1 LDRPAGTAWLFGGGL
16 LLVASQVWLASS
28 APELTH
34 ENASQ
39 LLGILPLITVLPV
52 SAALALWLFG
62 RTNRM
67 PADITAISIMVIA
80 GLAMRL
86 AWFGAPAPIEDDFY
100 RYLWDGALV
109 ANGFNPYDYSPGAI
123 LAGADTGK
131 LDPLLAA
138 IAGEG
143 REVLGQINFP
153 QLRTIYPG
161 TAQAAFG
168 LAYWIEPWSL
178 DALRLVF
185 LAAETATLILS
196 VAILRRLGA
205 NPLWAGLYWCNPFVS
220 IMLIGAAHADI
231 LIAPF
236 VLAALLLS
244 ASKRPILS
252 GVALGLAAGVKL
264 WPLLLVPLLTR
275 CFFKQPAKLIGMLI
289 AFSLATVLLI
299 GPLFWGSLES
309 NSGLKAYAS
318 SWANN
323 NAVFAWLK
331 EILSLVIDRAD
342 SDAALRIA
350 LLAITGA
357 ISLSVALKPTSGLK
371 DLCIRALIVSAAV
384 FYCSPAHFPWYA
396 AWFLPL
402 AAILQS
408 WPLLA
413 VSALL
418 PAYYLFFP
426 SWGTSLFPLFIFGA
440 ALIHW
445 LPLIWLLKRS
455 VKASHPL
462 FPHRALEAK
471 S

>member
-1 LDRPAGTAWLFGGGL
+1 MNRPAGTAWLFSGGL
-16 LLVASQVWLASS
+16 ALVASQVWLASS
-28 APELTH
+28 ASELTH

-39 LLGILPLITVLPV
+39 LLSVLPLITVLPV

-62 RTNRM
+62 RATRM
-67 PADITAISIMVIA
+67 PADITAISIVVIA

-109 ANGFNPYDYSPGAI
+109 ANGFNPYDYSPNAI
-123 LAGADTGK
+123 IEGLDTGK
-131 LDPLLAA
+131 LDPLLAK
-138 IAGEG
+138 IAGDG

-153 QLRTIYPG
+153 QLRTIYPAA
-161 TAQAAFG
+161 AQAAFA
-168 LAYWIEPWSL
+168 LAHWIEPWNL

-185 LAAETATLILS
+185 LIADIATLILS

-205 NPLWAGLYWCNPFVS
+205 NPLWAGLYWCNPFAS
-220 IMLIGAAHADI
+220 TMLIGAAHADS

-244 ASKRPILS
+244 ASQRPILS
-252 GVALGLAAGVKL
+252 GTALGLAAGVKL
-264 WPLLLVPLLTR
+264 WPLLLFPLLAR
-275 CFFKQPAKLIGMLI
+275 CFLRQPEKLIGMLI
-289 AFSLATVLLI
+289 AFFFISILLI
-299 GPLFWGSLES
+299 GPLFWASFE
-309 NSGLKAYAS
+309 NDSGLHAYAS

-323 NAVFAWLK
+323 NAVFAWLR
-331 EILSLVIDRAD
+331 ELLSLAIDRAD
-342 SDAALRIA
+342 SDALIRVALTVIA
-350 LLAITGA
+350 GG
-357 ISLSVALKPTSGLK
+357 ISIYVALKPTSGFK

-384 FYCSPAHFPWYA
+384 FYCSPAQFPWYA

-426 SWGTSLFPLFIFGA
+426 SWGTSLFPFFIFGA
-440 ALIHW
+440 AFIHW
-445 LPLIWLLKRS
+445 LPLLWLLRQRFQTQRTHLRHKLLQ
-455 VKASHPL
+455 AQP
-462 FPHRALEAK
+462 
-471 S
+471 